1 MSVGPLCGHGS
12 CSQTHISFVTVLE
25 SRKNAQVFIK
35 TSHFSQAGPH
45 GGHNARS
52 SGPTNVCSS
61 TSLVL
66 PTGVNSGPAYG
77 TPGTALGHSPAPSPG
92 RTPCRRCLAHRPT
105 PEPPPRSPQLSTPTT
120 GPDSGPP
127 RTPRCTPLT
136 KRPRSP
142 SPLWTGHEE
151 ADHG

>member
-52 SGPTNVCSS
+52 SGPYQR
-61 TSLVL
+61 LL
-66 PTGVNSGPAYG
+66 FHE
-77 TPGTALGHSPAPSPG
+77 PGIANRG
-92 RTPCRRCLAHRPT
+92 
-105 PEPPPRSPQLSTPTT
+105 Q
-120 GPDSGPP
+120 
-127 RTPRCTPLT
+127 
-136 KRPRSP
+136 
-142 SPLWTGHEE
+142 LWTGLWYTRHRTRPLS
-151 ADHG
+151 GS